1 VKKTARLPRLLA
13 LVASAG
19 ALSAMYQ
26 AAAEA
31 RDRRR
36 LPPPGRLMDVGGR
49 RLHITEAGEGSPT
62 VVIIPALGDSVLL
75 WPRIQHALAE
85 DTKVCVYDRPGL
97 GWSDPPPQG

>member
-1 VKKTARLPRLLA
+1 MKKTARLPRLLA

-49 RLHITEAGEGSPT
+49 RLHISA
-62 VVIIPALGDSVLL
+62 
-75 WPRIQHALAE
+75 
-85 DTKVCVYDRPGL
+85 
-97 GWSDPPPQG
+97 QG